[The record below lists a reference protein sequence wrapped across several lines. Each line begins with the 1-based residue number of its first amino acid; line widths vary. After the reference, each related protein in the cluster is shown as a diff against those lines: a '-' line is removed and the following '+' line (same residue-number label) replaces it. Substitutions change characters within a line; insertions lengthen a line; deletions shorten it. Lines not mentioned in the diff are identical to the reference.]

1 MEANQ
6 SPSVRALNDASN
18 AAVGMNT
25 SFTAD
30 SPYFNS
36 YVDKEIDNL
45 SVLKSTLQ
53 DISKNARAFGQCGA
67 AMVEATRNLSSSCK
81 LQSKIHDINEDEL
94 DLEMRMERARLY
106 RLKKECMGDEML
118 QVLSLLGGVLD
129 EIADAQLQMCMS
141 LQASLCEPLDAF
153 AEEDI
158 PEAYRY
164 RNEANSVTDTSE
176 KHFSRYLHGSDPT
189 AQAPVQGNPL
199 TSPTQMGGGGG
210 WRDFRNMKSAI
221 NQRLAGGKGGGE
233 NNAVNRQNSGNSDVG
248 GADANLRQ
256 IRCGLANAELSRFQL
271 LRYLDSLKTRRD
283 YELGESTL
291 ASLHGIRA
299 YFHHCSD
306 LTQGLAPRFNA
317 LQEAQ
322 SKSREKLE
330 KQQRPWEAQ
339 QRCLNIIIGEFEK
352 SRANADG
359 YDPNQTVYAIE
370 KDVGIWTLPRQLAD
384 ASVYQRQPENGI
396 VIEGWLYKK
405 SSARISINTW
415 SRRWFIVDET
425 SIYYLKREGMMGG
438 AFSNS
443 SPERVKVCDIVLCT
457 VRDVQPKGDLGN
469 RFCFEIMSANNRPFL
484 LQACGPQD
492 QELWVNS
499 IRKCIEKNL
508 GKTYAENNDVPLTQ
522 RASSSSTSTPQ
533 WSPYG
538 DATANRIVSDA
549 EDHLN
554 VKNPITRAVLE
565 NNRFCADCGKE
576 YPDWVSLNLCVL
588 ICIECSGIHRSLGV
602 HVSKVRSMKMDKLS
616 ATEAQMLLVTGNDT
630 CNSIY
635 EAGVRDQ
642 SGWEKPKPTATR
654 REREEWIKSKYVWKG
669 FLKYEKASGD
679 GDHGEQ
685 FWNIKLYDAAIRGDI
700 IDLIDAL
707 VHGGA
712 VDWKNKDDGGKT
724 ALHACAIGGPALESD
739 VEVAPTDSSD
749 SNDWSGLECAEYL
762 IQNGAKLDAQDD
774 DHQNVL
780 DCAVCR
786 GGRIDMVEYLHSRM
800 S

>member
-1 MEANQ
+1 MLETNQ
-6 SPSVRALNDASN
+6 APSVRTLNEANNASG
-18 AAVGMNT
+18 GMNT

-45 SVLKSTLQ
+45 GVLKSTLQ

-81 LQSKIHDINEDEL
+81 LQSKLHDISEDDM

-106 RLKKECMGDEML
+106 GLKKECMGDEML
-118 QVLSLLGGVLD
+118 KVLSLLGEVLD

-141 LQASLCEPLDAF
+141 LQASLCEPLDTF
-153 AEEDI
+153 AEDDI
-158 PEAYRY
+158 PNAYRY
-164 RNEANSVTDTSE
+164 RNEANATTDTSAR
-176 KHFSRYLHGSDPT
+176 HFGRYMHGSDPT

-199 TSPTQMGGGGG
+199 TPPSNTGGGGT

-221 NQRLAGGKGGGE
+221 NQRLAGGIGVE
-233 NNAVNRQNSGNSDVG
+233 NNAVNRQNSGNSDVSG
-248 GADANLRQ
+248 DANLRQ
-256 IRCGLANAELSRFQL
+256 ISCGLANAELSRFQL

-317 LQEAQ
+317 LQEDQ
-322 SKSREKLE
+322 SKIREKLE
-330 KQQRPWEAQ
+330 QQQRPWEAQ
-339 QRCLNIIIGEFEK
+339 QRCLNIIIREFEK
-352 SRANADG
+352 SRANVDA
-359 YDPNQTVYAIE
+359 YDPNQTVSE
-370 KDVGIWTLPRQLAD
+370 MEEDVGIWTLPRQLAN
-384 ASVYQRQPENGI
+384 ASVYQRQPDAGI

-457 VRDVQPKGDLGN
+457 VRDVHTKGGHGN

-484 LQACGPQD
+484 LQACGPND
-492 QELWVNS
+492 QELWVKS

-508 GKTYAENNDVPLTQ
+508 GKTYNDGPWTQ
-522 RASSSSTSTPQ
+522 RTSSSSSSTPQ

-538 DATANRIVSDA
+538 DATSNRVASLA
-549 EDHLN
+549 EDHSN
-554 VKNPITRAVLE
+554 VKNPVTRAVLE
-565 NNRFCADCGKE
+565 NNKFCADCGE
-576 YPDWVSLNLCVL
+576 DYPDWVSLNLCVL

-602 HVSKVRSMKMDKLS
+602 HVSKVCCAAFIFHCIIFSNI
-616 ATEAQMLLVTGNDT
+616 AQTHVCL
-630 CNSIY
+630 
-635 EAGVRDQ
+635 
-642 SGWEKPKPTATR
+642 
-654 REREEWIKSKYVWKG
+654 KS
-669 FLKYEKASGD
+669 
-679 GDHGEQ
+679 
-685 FWNIKLYDAAIRGDI
+685 
-700 IDLIDAL
+700 
-707 VHGGA
+707 
-712 VDWKNKDDGGKT
+712 
-724 ALHACAIGGPALESD
+724 
-739 VEVAPTDSSD
+739 
-749 SNDWSGLECAEYL
+749 
-762 IQNGAKLDAQDD
+762 
-774 DHQNVL
+774 
-780 DCAVCR
+780 
-786 GGRIDMVEYLHSRM
+786 
-800 S
+800 